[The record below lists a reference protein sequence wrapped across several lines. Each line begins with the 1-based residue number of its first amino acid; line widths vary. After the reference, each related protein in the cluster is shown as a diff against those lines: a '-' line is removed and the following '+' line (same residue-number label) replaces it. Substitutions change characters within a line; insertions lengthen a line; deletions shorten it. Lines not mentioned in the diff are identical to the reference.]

1 MGIRRSKVTEEH
13 VQEKRRAGI
22 GEGGASTYKPWETVH
37 SFSSRGNSH
46 RIYSTKTGRTH
57 HLFSNIERALF
68 LKAEHGKQFI
78 DFQEQ
83 RAMEREHTSAIAKAL
98 KVVHPVYV
106 GTRVPFVMTLD
117 AVVVRRASDGSHY
130 TEAYD
135 AKEASALPDRRTLE
149 KLSIHRAYCQQR
161 GWRHTIVTNET
172 FPREVIRNLEWI
184 RMGAIKPGEVET
196 IPGLFDELPSRMLA
210 ALKAKAGRKPI
221 NQYCAEFDEHH
232 GLRGGAAL
240 RVLQILLWRHDL
252 TTSLSDTL
260 IHLRPVSRLALGES
274 AQDHLTPRLAA

>member
-1 MGIRRSKVTEEH
+1 MGIRRSKVTEEY
-13 VQEKRRAGI
+13 VQQKWRAGF
-22 GEGGASTYKPWETVH
+22 GQGGASAYKPWETVH

-68 LKAEHGKQFI
+68 LKAEYGKLFV

-83 RAMEREHTSAIAKAL
+83 RAMEREHTQAIAEAL
-98 KVVHPVYV
+98 KINHPLCI
-106 GTRVPFVMTLD
+106 GTKVPFVMTID
-117 AVVVRRASDGSHY
+117 AVVVRRATDGTQY

-135 AKEASALPDRRTLE
+135 AKEASALTDRRTLE
-149 KLSIHRAYCQQR
+149 KLSIHRAYCQQQ
-161 GWRHTIVTNET
+161 GWNHTVVTNET
-172 FPREVIRNLEWI
+172 FPRDVIRNLEWI

-210 ALKAKAGRKPI
+210 ALKAKASRKPI

-260 IHLRPVSRLALGES
+260 IHLRPVSMLTLAKS
-274 AQDHLTPRLAA
+274 AEDRWTPRLVA